1 MLMPAL
7 LPENL
12 LFYQVA
18 ETEEQ
23 LLEMLEANPTDL
35 VYFFEACCDDE
46 TWCVTHPLFMKQIL
60 IWLTR
65 QVFRTKLRISLG
77 RIAAKALQ
85 KHFQNLVNWVP
96 INVIFELADGKK
108 AVNSLLF
115 QGISPFFY
123 ELIRT
128 NFFEKKQITVSLIPA
143 RLDEFKIIQEYVYTG
158 EVKELWRIQENEILK
173 ILQLARF
180 YQLPELSRACEELYL
195 RYISV
200 GNYMGYMDLSEQH
213 GLELVRQKCC
223 ELFNSLQTA
232 LIFTPVGTHD
242 LICEFTVS
250 TATTLDQFRA
260 WSQYV
265 TYFIAGSQAMEDLNV
280 VLLLQQCPRLLSIDI
295 GNSREFSSHILQL
308 HRFKELVLAGCLW
321 LQDQPF
327 KKIVAAFPQLE
338 KLDLTSCSQ
347 ITSMGWG
354 ELIKLPRLSSL
365 NLARCDA
372 LDDEA
377 FGLILAS
384 ARHLHELVISECRG
398 LTKAGFHALAASKE
412 PLDRLDLGRTGLD
425 DSSLLEITSRIQ
437 SLSSLD
443 LTRCQNLTEQGILD
457 AIKNAP
463 SLVEVYLEHTAIG
476 EKALQDLKQL
486 KPNLHLHH

>member
-7 LPENL
+7 LPESL

-46 TWCVTHPLFMKQIL
+46 TWCITHPVFIKKIL
-60 IWLTR
+60 VWLTN
-65 QVFRTKLRISLG
+65 QVFRTNLRISLG
-77 RIAAKALQ
+77 EIAAKAVQ
-85 KHFQNLVNWVP
+85 KHFQNLVIWVP
-96 INVIFELADGKK
+96 TNIIFELADDTK
-108 AVNSLLF
+108 AVSSLLF

-128 NFFEKKQITVSLIPA
+128 NCFEKRERNVSLTPTRIA
-143 RLDEFKIIQEYVYTG
+143 EFKIIQEYVYTG

-180 YQLPELSRACEELYL
+180 YQLPELSRTCEELYL

-200 GNYMGYMDLSEQH
+200 SNYMDYMALSEQQ
-213 GLELVRQKCC
+213 GLELVRKKCC

-232 LIFTPVGTHD
+232 LIFTPVGTHE

-250 TATTLDQFRA
+250 TATTLDQLKA

-265 TYFIAGSQAMEDLNV
+265 THFIAGSLVMEDLNV

-295 GNSREFSSHILQL
+295 GNTREFSSHILQL
-308 HRFKELVLAGCLW
+308 HRFKELVLSGCLW

-347 ITSMGWG
+347 ITPMGWG
-354 ELIKLPRLSSL
+354 ELTKLPRLSSL
-365 NLARCDA
+365 SLARCDT

-398 LTKAGFHALAASKE
+398 LGKASFHTLATSKQ
-412 PLDRLDLGRTGLD
+412 PLDRLDLGRTELD
-425 DSSLLEITSRIQ
+425 DANLLEITSRIQ
-437 SLSSLD
+437 SLSS
-443 LTRCQNLTEQGILD
+443 
-457 AIKNAP
+457 
-463 SLVEVYLEHTAIG
+463 
-476 EKALQDLKQL
+476 
-486 KPNLHLHH
+486 